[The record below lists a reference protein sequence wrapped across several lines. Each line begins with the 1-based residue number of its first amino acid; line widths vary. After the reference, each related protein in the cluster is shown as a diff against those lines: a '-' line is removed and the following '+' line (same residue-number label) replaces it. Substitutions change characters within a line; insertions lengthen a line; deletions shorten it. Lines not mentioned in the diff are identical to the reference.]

1 MQKGSL
7 LIFAGLP
14 LIVGGVFMLKI
25 TGLNIWWAMVALG
38 AIVGVI
44 GGIQVSLNVK

>member
-14 LIVGGVFMLKI
+14 LIVAGVVMLKF

-38 AIVGVI
+38 AIVGVT